1 MFFDVSVL
9 FLFLL
14 EQLRSV
20 LLEPAIDV
28 LQAVDQDVEFNVLSL
43 DQLLRHLQAIDSC
56 GEKVS
61 NVSH

>member
-20 LLEPAIDV
+20 LLEPPIDV